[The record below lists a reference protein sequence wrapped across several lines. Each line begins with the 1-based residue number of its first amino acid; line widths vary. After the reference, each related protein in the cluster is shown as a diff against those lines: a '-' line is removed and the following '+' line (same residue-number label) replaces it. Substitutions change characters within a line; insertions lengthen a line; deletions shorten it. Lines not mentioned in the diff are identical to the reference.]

1 MLKPTFSGA
10 PPAIRFEYAN
20 WVASDPL
27 PRDRTQSQLLH
38 EPKYRI
44 DTIDPITGKSIDDIT
59 GHPSLV
65 DGNLTIYFETQ
76 AVIPPFLAD
85 ARSGDQATR
94 ANFCLGVMPPRAMF
108 GRSWL

>member
-76 AVIPPFLAD
+76 ATRQAYLDMPTNHPTLRVPFA
-85 ARSGDQATR
+85 ATEEDDR
-94 ANFCLGVMPPRAMF
+94 G
-108 GRSWL
+108 G